1 MLKRWL
7 LRPSETPPPSPLLPD
22 PRNAETPEN
31 MVHANAEVEKIL
43 TTKRKR
49 GEYNNY
55 NSKQHVLR
63 WQDMQLNNKQK
74 NLQIVAL
81 ATQQTC
87 FKLKTRTEDSF
98 SETFCALSFM
108 FSFYKT
114 KHCPM

>member
-1 MLKRWL
+1 
-7 LRPSETPPPSPLLPD
+7 
-22 PRNAETPEN
+22 
-31 MVHANAEVEKIL
+31 VEKVL

-98 SETFCALSFM
+98 SRRSQRFNIVSLLVFESFTSNFIM
-108 FSFYKT
+108 SEHKLTY
-114 KHCPM
+114 C

>member
-22 PRNAETPEN
+22 PRNAEMPEN
-31 MVHANAEVEKIL
+31 MVHANAEVEKVL

-63 WQDMQLNNKQK
+63 WQDMQLNM
-74 NLQIVAL
+74 V
-81 ATQQTC
+81 
-87 FKLKTRTEDSF
+87 
-98 SETFCALSFM
+98 
-108 FSFYKT
+108 
-114 KHCPM
+114 

>member
-1 MLKRWL
+1 
-7 LRPSETPPPSPLLPD
+7 
-22 PRNAETPEN
+22 

-43 TTKRKR
+43 TTTRKR

-55 NSKQHVLR
+55 NSEQHVLR

-87 FKLKTRTEDSF
+87 FKLKTRTEDS
-98 SETFCALSFM
+98 LL
-108 FSFYKT
+108 
-114 KHCPM
+114 